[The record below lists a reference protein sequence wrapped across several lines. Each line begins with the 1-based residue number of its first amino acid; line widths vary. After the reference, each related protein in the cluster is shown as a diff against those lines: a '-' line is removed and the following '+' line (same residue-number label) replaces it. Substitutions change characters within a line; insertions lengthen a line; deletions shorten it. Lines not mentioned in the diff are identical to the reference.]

1 MTFDYNKYFPT
12 EGEFSRAEIERIIT
26 LHDMPITDD
35 LLKLARA
42 CFAEAKIKSD
52 KTYDGW
58 SNYETWRVNIEIF
71 KWMTLAD
78 VNTVEVDPHEVGEYL
93 KDHVEELTFSG
104 YDERRLSTIFARAFL
119 SEVNYSEIASRMIAK
134 SAEVKA

>member
-42 CFAEAKIKSD
+42 CFAEAKIK
-52 KTYDGW
+52 
-58 SNYETWRVNIEIF
+58 
-71 KWMTLAD
+71 
-78 VNTVEVDPHEVGEYL
+78 GENQ
-93 KDHVEELTFSG
+93 
-104 YDERRLSTIFARAFL
+104 A
-119 SEVNYSEIASRMIAK
+119 
-134 SAEVKA
+134 